1 MRRRYLVQGMCYVVG
16 ALRNVQCE
24 YLARIDDKR
33 DHARSD
39 EYRDE
44 NRGDRIEAGP
54 AIELD
59 EECRYNHTD
68 RTERVLSMAPS
79 PQTSV
84 SRSENRVDGNETHG
98 HDV

>member
-1 MRRRYLVQGMCYVVG
+1 MRRRYLIQGMCYVVG

-44 NRGDRIEAGP
+44 N
-54 AIELD
+54 
-59 EECRYNHTD
+59 
-68 RTERVLSMAPS
+68 
-79 PQTSV
+79 
-84 SRSENRVDGNETHG
+84 
-98 HDV
+98 